1 MHSRQASTKQ
11 PTPTASPTL
20 KLVTKDPTYL
30 TIPANSCPGTIGYLV
45 FPKSFSAKW
54 RSEWQIPQYKTSK
67 ATSFS
72 PTGLL

>member
-1 MHSRQASTKQ
+1 LHSRQASTKQ

-45 FPKSFSAKW
+45 FPKSFSAK
-54 RSEWQIPQYKTSK
+54 
-67 ATSFS
+67 
-72 PTGLL
+72 